1 VRVCIDIQS
10 AVAQRAGIGRYTLQ
24 LAQRLGR
31 HTTDDELVL
40 TYFDFRRAGLPFDA
54 PGARQHPIRWC
65 PGRAIQW
72 AWKRFDW
79 PPYDSLAGAADVY
92 HFPNFILPPLRSGR
106 TVVSIHDLSFI
117 RYPEFAEEKN
127 LRYLSARIHDT
138 VQRADAII
146 TISEFSAT
154 ELSDLMK
161 VERSRVHPI
170 HLGIADDF
178 AGSSVQRDA
187 TALAELGIQQPYL
200 LTVGTVEP
208 RKNLPFMVDVFERL
222 EAFDGQLVIAGM
234 RGWKC
239 EPILDRMRNS
249 SRAEDI
255 RYVQYVP
262 DEDLPALY
270 ANAELFLLTSH
281 YEGFGFTP
289 LEAMSCGTPVLSSA
303 GGSLPEVLGDAAVIV
318 DGFDADLWAIRAQE
332 LLTDNTLRDRLV
344 AEGRKR
350 AARYT
355 WEDTVRKTW
364 DVYRGLL

>member
-10 AVAQRAGIGRYTLQ
+10 AVTQRAGIGRYTLQ

-31 HTTDDELVL
+31 HTTNDELVL

-54 PGARQHPIRWC
+54 PGARLHPIRWC

-79 PPYDSLAGAADVY
+79 PPYDRLAGTADVY

-106 TVVSIHDLSFI
+106 TVVSIHDVSFL
-117 RYPEFAEEKN
+117 RHPEFAEAKN
-127 LRYLSARIHDT
+127 LRYLSARIRDT
-138 VQRADAII
+138 VRRADAII
-146 TISEFSAT
+146 TISEFSAA
-154 ELSDLMK
+154 ELSALMH
-161 VERSRVHPI
+161 VERSRIHPI
-170 HLGIADDF
+170 HLGIANDF
-178 AGSSVQRDA
+178 AGRSGQCDA
-187 TALAELGIQQPYL
+187 STLEEQGIQRPYL

-208 RKNLPFMVDVFERL
+208 RKNLSFMIDVFEKL
-222 EAFDGQLVIAGM
+222 ETFDGQLVIAGM
-234 RGWKC
+234 LGWKY
-239 EPILDRMRNS
+239 EPILERMRTS
-249 SRAEDI
+249 SRAGDI
-255 RYVQYVP
+255 RYVRYVP
-262 DEDLPALY
+262 DESLAALY

-289 LEAMSCGTPVLSSA
+289 LEAMACGTPVLSSA
-303 GGSLPEVLGDAAVIV
+303 GGSLPEVLGNAAVVI
-318 DGFDADLWAIRAQE
+318 DDFDADLWAGRAQE

-355 WEDTVRKTW
+355 WENTIRKTW
-364 DVYRGLL
+364 DVYRDLV